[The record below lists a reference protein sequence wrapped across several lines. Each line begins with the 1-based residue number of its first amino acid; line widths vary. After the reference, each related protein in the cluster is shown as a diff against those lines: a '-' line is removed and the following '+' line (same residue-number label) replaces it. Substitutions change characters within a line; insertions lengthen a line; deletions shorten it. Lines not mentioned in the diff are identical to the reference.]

1 MIHCFP
7 PVTARF
13 LYPDELRIVFEEF
26 EAAPALVERSRSDP
40 FWARMSLAG
49 FILGQAFE
57 DE

>member
-7 PVTARF
+7 PVTARS
-13 LYPDELRIVFEEF
+13 LYPDELRVVFEEF
-26 EAAPALVERSRSDP
+26 EAAPAVVDRSRSDP
-40 FWARMSLAG
+40 CWTKESLVG